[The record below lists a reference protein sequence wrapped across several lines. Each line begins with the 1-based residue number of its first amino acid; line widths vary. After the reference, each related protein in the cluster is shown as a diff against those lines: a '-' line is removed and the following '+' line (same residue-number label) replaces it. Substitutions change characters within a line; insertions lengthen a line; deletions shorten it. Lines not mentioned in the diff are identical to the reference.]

1 MYQFLERSTGNVVGI
16 KLSGKLTHAEYKE
29 LVPLIE
35 DRIER
40 FEKIRLLLEFQDFEG
55 WGMHAALDDIMFAYR
70 NHGAVERLALVL
82 DTKADE
88 WALLVDQPFGRM
100 VAGKEKVFSASK
112 FEEAW
117 KWVEKAKTT
126 LLNVDPVAYQEP
138 VRYGPDMSVLIAGG
152 GISGLTLAALLE
164 RRGFKPTIVEY
175 HPDYTPSGHN
185 LTLWPSAS
193 NVFKGVGLY
202 SQIEARSTRLEHY
215 RVFDKQGRPLHDY
228 ETKSLEDAFGPIFSI
243 YRPDLVDI
251 LRNSLKTTEFR
262 MGTDIERFDQ
272 ANDSVNVHFSDKS
285 SERFDLVLGCE
296 GVRSPLRKLL
306 FGKAR
311 TCQVPMHTW
320 GFWADPKSITS
331 SGIQEYWSRG
341 CLLGLYPSP
350 ERLFCFVGLRAG
362 LLPED
367 IKGREAEAAIRNL
380 FGCFSG
386 DVPSVLNSMKDVKS
400 IRYGDFEHLDMDQ
413 WYRGRVL
420 LLGEVGHAALTA
432 GGMGASLALESVS
445 VLAGELGRTDSR
457 FIDTALSHFVKR
469 RTNRLQSIQQLA
481 RHYGCLTR
489 MDPSLKLSLRDQ
501 AARLFIKNPFE
512 SFWSSVLS
520 APL

>member
-1 MYQFLERSTGNVVGI
+1 MYKFLERSTGNVIGI
-16 KLSGKLTHAEYKE
+16 KLSGKLTHAEYKK

-35 DRIER
+35 DCIHR
-40 FEKIRLLLEFQDFEG
+40 FGRIRLLLEFHEFEG

-82 DTKADE
+82 DTQADE

-100 VAGKEKVFSASK
+100 VAGKERVFKASK
-112 FEEAW
+112 MEEAW
-117 KWVEKAKTT
+117 QWVEKAKTT
-126 LLNVDPVAYQEP
+126 VLAVDPVACHEP
-138 VRYGPDMSVLIAGG
+138 VRYGPDLRVLIVGG

-193 NVFKGVGLY
+193 NVFKGLGLY
-202 SQIEARSTRLEHY
+202 PDVAACSTRLEHY
-215 RVFDKQGRPLHDY
+215 CVFDKHGRALHAYD
-228 ETKSLEDAFGPIFSI
+228 TQSLENTFGPIFSI
-243 YRPDLVDI
+243 YRPDLIHI
-251 LRNSLKTTEFR
+251 LRTSLKLTEFR
-262 MGTDIERFDQ
+262 MGTDIEHFDQ
-272 ANDSVNVHFSDKS
+272 TNDWVEVHFSDKTA
-285 SERFDLVLGCE
+285 ERFDLVLGCE

-306 FGKAR
+306 FGKAHS
-311 TCQVPMHTW
+311 CHVPMHTW
-320 GFWADPKSITS
+320 GFWADPKGIKANSIH
-331 SGIQEYWSRG
+331 EYWSRG

-350 ERLFCFVGLRAG
+350 GRLFCFVGLRSG
-362 LLPED
+362 LLPEA
-367 IKGREAEAAIRNL
+367 IQEPEVKAAIRTI
-380 FGCFSG
+380 FKEFSG
-386 DVPSVLNSMKDVKS
+386 DVPSVLQSMRDVKS
-400 IRYGDFEHLDMDQ
+400 ICYGDFEHLDLAH

-445 VLAGELGRTDSR
+445 VLAGELGRADSR
-457 FIDTALSHFVKR
+457 YIDTALVHFVKR
-469 RTNRLQSIQQLA
+469 RTNRLESIQHLA

-489 MDPSLKLSLRDQ
+489 MDPSLTLSLKDQ

-512 SFWSSVLS
+512 GFWTSVLS
-520 APL
+520 SPL